1 MRMLFSKGPGFA
13 LTEVLMNRIGIITN
27 SGRDN
32 GYRNTVFLAESIIRR
47 GRTAVM
53 SDELAKSTGI
63 GEPCGDEDDVVNNC
77 DMVICL
83 GGDGTFLKA
92 ARKVYGKDLPMLGIN
107 LGSLGFL
114 TEVDRNNIDKAIE
127 KVFNNEYEVEERM
140 MLDAVIYRKDAE
152 PLRDIALNDVVIA
165 RGAVSRILNVK
176 TYINNIFVDTF
187 PGDGLIVSSPT
198 GSTAYSLSAGGPI
211 VEPDMDLLLVTP
223 ICPHILYSRS
233 FVAKPYSKVK
243 AVVDEEYRHGAMVT
257 LDGQE
262 GYEINGG
269 DFVEIKKSAHSVKLV
284 KINPRNFFNILRT
297 KIYYR
302 GEYLKKD
309 EVQQACQD
317 IGTD

>member
-1 MRMLFSKGPGFA
+1 
-13 LTEVLMNRIGIITN
+13 MNKIGIITN

-32 GYRNTVFLAESIIRR
+32 GYKNTIFLAESIMKR

-53 SDELAKSTGI
+53 SDELAKHTGI
-63 GEPCGDEDDVVNNC
+63 GEPCGDEDDVIKRC
-77 DMVICL
+77 DLVICL

-92 ARKVYGKDLPMLGIN
+92 ARKVHGKDLPMLGIN
-107 LGSLGFL
+107 LGNLGFL
-114 TEVDRNNIDKAIE
+114 TEVDRDNIDNAVE
-127 KVFNNEYEVEERM
+127 KIFNNEYEIEKRM
-140 MLDAVIYRKDAE
+140 MLDAVIYRKNAE

-176 TYINNIFVDTF
+176 TYINDIFVDTF

-211 VEPDMDLLLVTP
+211 VEPDTDLLLITP

-233 FVAKPYSKVK
+233 FVAKPDSIVK
-243 AVVDEEYRHGAMVT
+243 AIVDEEYRYGAMVT

-262 GYEINGG
+262 GYEIRGG
-269 DFVEIKKSAHSVKLV
+269 DMVEIKKSSHSIKLV

-309 EVQQACQD
+309 EVQQACQN